1 MSSLTEEEHKELS
14 DRLREINKRSETGR
28 GGQ

>member
-1 MSSLTEEEHKELS
+1 MFSLTEEQHKELS
-14 DRLREINKRSETGR
+14 DRLRGINKRSETGR